1 MRKLCTYLCFILLG
15 FSAVGQVDVKQAE
28 AHIKAVYL
36 YNFSKYIEWPTDY
49 RQGDFIIGVLNGSSH
64 IMAELKKMAAS
75 KTAGSQRFIIKNFK
89 SAAEIGKCNIL
100 YVPETSNGELG
111 EVLKKIKGKSTL
123 LVTESVGDAKR
134 GAAINFVSKD
144 SKQEFE
150 LNKSNAERCKL
161 VVSTSLSALAIA
173 KID

>member
-1 MRKLCTYLCFILLG
+1 MRRLYIFLCFVLLG
-15 FSAVGQVDVKQAE
+15 FSTAGQVDVRQAE

-36 YNFSKYIEWPTDY
+36 YNFSKYIEWPSDY
-49 RQGDFIIGVLNGSSH
+49 RSGDFVIGVLNGNSN
-64 IMAELKKMAAS
+64 IINELNKMAAS

-89 SAAEIGKCNIL
+89 TAAEISKCNIL
-100 YVPETSNGELG
+100 YVPASSNGMLP
-111 EVLKKIKGKSTL
+111 EVLKKIKGQSTL

-150 LNKSNAERCKL
+150 LNKGNAERCKL
-161 VVSTSLSALAIA
+161 VVSSSLSALAIA